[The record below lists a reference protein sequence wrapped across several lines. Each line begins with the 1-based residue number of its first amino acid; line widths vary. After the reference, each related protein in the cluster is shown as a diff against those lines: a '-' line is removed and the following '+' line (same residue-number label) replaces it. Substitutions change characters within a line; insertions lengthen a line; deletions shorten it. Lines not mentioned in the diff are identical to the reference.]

1 MKSKLNLLAFVILFA
16 VTVSCSDDKS
26 AKTILDNPEKQD
38 EVLTAI
44 AKDSSLLAKLHDKV
58 KTENKMN
65 NTGHSAMMKS
75 CMSMMDDP
83 EMMSMMMDDMMMRC
97 EQDTA
102 MASMMCDK
110 MMNSTNMRSMM
121 EDRMHKDM
129 KMDKKG
135 SK

>member
-1 MKSKLNLLAFVILFA
+1 MKWKFDFLLFVILFTVA
-16 VTVSCSDDKS
+16 VSCSDNKS
-26 AKTILDNPEKQD
+26 AKNILDNPEKQD
-38 EVLTAI
+38 EVLTVI
-44 AKDSSLLAKLHDKV
+44 AKDSSLLAKLHNKV
-58 KTENKMN
+58 KSENKMN
-65 NTGHSAMMKS
+65 STGHSAMMKS

-121 EDRMHKDM
+121 EDRIHKDM